1 MSNRGR
7 KHPRRL
13 SATDLA
19 ELGRCE
25 RQAMYRYHKHAERV
39 HPALAVARRRGIA
52 EHDRRHQE
60 VISSRSDAT
69 RSDRGPCFIA
79 SAIYGPYAW
88 QTEVLRDWRDRAL
101 LPTRAGRILVGI
113 YYRVSPG
120 LAAYLSGMTRTSRLV
135 RAVLDQFVARVRE

>member
-25 RQAMYRYHKHAERV
+25 RQAMYRYHKYAERADPV
-39 HPALAVARRRGIA
+39 VAAASRRGIV
-52 EHDRRHQE
+52 EHDRRHRE
-60 VISSRSDAT
+60 VISSRPSAT

-79 SAIYGPYAW
+79 SAIYGSYAW
-88 QTEVLRDWRDRAL
+88 QTEALRDWRDRAL
-101 LPTRAGRILVGI
+101 LPTRAGRIIVRI

-120 LAAYLSGMTRTSRLV
+120 LAAYLSGMPRTSRLV
-135 RAVLDQFVARVRE
+135 RAVLDRFVARIWE